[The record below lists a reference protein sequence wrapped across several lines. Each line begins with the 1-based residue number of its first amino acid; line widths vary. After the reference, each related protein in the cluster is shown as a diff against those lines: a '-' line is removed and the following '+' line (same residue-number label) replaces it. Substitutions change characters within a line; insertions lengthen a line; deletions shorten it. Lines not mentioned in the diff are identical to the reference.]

1 MMKTVAK
8 RIGLFVGI
16 LIVAAVGSVVPFLM
30 RGGAF
35 NEASSI
41 SNGVCTALNLDQ
53 GSAEDIEP
61 DYQANE
67 VYLSVLDRRGIV
79 LGKPVKGTVLKVSF
93 SENGPLITPALSRI
107 PEEFRPHGMSLVVS
121 SDGSRTLF
129 VINHASPLG
138 EAIEVFEKQ
147 PGQDLFA
154 HIDSLSDETLV
165 EPNDIVGVGRRQ
177 FYVANDSGA
186 SNSLEQAAE
195 MLFAIGLSPLT
206 WFDGKSFTIPV
217 DKLKSSGGIN
227 VNLSTRQLYVGE
239 TMGKSI
245 RVYQLDEANNV
256 SGLHSTIVLDTAPDN
271 ISVAPD
277 GTIWVANHMN
287 TLALV
292 RHFTD
297 ASSIAPTQVQIIRA
311 AGDGWAE
318 AQTIYENTGDEI
330 SAGSVAVPL
339 RDKLVIGS
347 ITDPKILVCDFLD

>member
-1 MMKTVAK
+1 MKIFVKRLALAVA
-8 RIGLFVGI
+8 IIFVI
-16 LIVAAVGSVVPFLM
+16 AVGSVISFLL

-41 SNGVCTALNLDQ
+41 APGECTPLLLDL

-61 DYQANE
+61 DYDVHE
-67 VYLSVLDRRGIV
+67 VLLSVIDRRGIV
-79 LGKPVKGTVLKVSF
+79 QGRPVTGNVLRMSLAGQEPVI
-93 SENGPLITPALSRI
+93 GPALEQI
-107 PEEFRPHGMSLVVS
+107 PDSFRPHGMSLVVNP
-121 SDGSRTLF
+121 DGSRTLF

-138 EAIEVFEKQ
+138 EAIEVFEKL
-147 PGQDLFA
+147 PGQDLFT

-165 EPNDIVGVGRRQ
+165 EPNDIVGLGRRQ

-186 SNSLEQAAE
+186 SNGLEQAAE
-195 MLFAIGLSPLT
+195 MLFAVGLSPLT

-217 DKLKSSGGIN
+217 DDLKSSGGIN

-245 RVYQLDEANNV
+245 RVYDLDEAGKV
-256 SGLHSTIVLDTAPDN
+256 SGLHSMIALDTAPDN

-297 ASSIAPTQVQIIRA
+297 ASSIAPTQVQTIKA
-311 AGDGWAE
+311 AGDSWGE
-318 AQTIYENTGDEI
+318 ARTIYENAGDAI